1 MGNPKI
7 FINADEFLLDSF
19 RLAKRIYNSGYV
31 PSKLIGVWRWGAEIC
46 SCIDE
51 LYRFKDIRIPNYPVK
66 SEHYDKNSEKLKEVS
81 IFDVESLKKVITKED
96 DLLIVDEVADSG
108 ESLDK
113 IVKSLRIITPR
124 IRTATLY
131 YKPEKR
137 LVELIPD
144 YYLYETGNWLVW
156 PAELENLTLDEI
168 KLKNPEL

>member
-66 SEHYDKNSEKLKEVS
+66 SEHYDKNGEKLKEVS
-81 IFDVESLKKVITKED
+81 IFDVESLKKVITNGTLMTEMRSMKASLF
-96 DLLIVDEVADSG
+96 LLFLNACHSDS
-108 ESLDK
+108 
-113 IVKSLRIITPR
+113 
-124 IRTATLY
+124 
-131 YKPEKR
+131 
-137 LVELIPD
+137 
-144 YYLYETGNWLVW
+144 
-156 PAELENLTLDEI
+156 LEWA
-168 KLKNPEL
+168 KMMPW